1 MSSRFTT
8 MSSQGDRSEE
18 VPIRSSSDSL
28 TGGNTLPDDQTM
40 LRLANWLIENR
51 PVVVALSGG
60 VDSAVMASLAVEHL
74 GSDAVAVTGISPSLS
89 TQELEAARRSASIT
103 GIRHLEV
110 ETDELSRPDYRANSG
125 DRCYHCKSELYD
137 VILSVEELAGH
148 TIVDGAQASDNSTDR
163 PGMTASGERGVK
175 SPLRLFGI
183 DKNHVREIARHRG
196 LPSWNRPARPC
207 LASRV
212 PVGTEV
218 SSDLLGRIEALE
230 ALLSGE
236 GFSIYRARCDDHRVV
251 VEIDRGQLE
260 DCRDDRWRVRLDAL
274 AKALGFTE
282 RWLDLRGYG
291 GAGPL
296 HFERLVG

>member
-1 MSSRFTT
+1 MSSHCTT
-8 MSSQGDRSEE
+8 TSSRGDRSEE
-18 VPIRSSSDSL
+18 AQNRASSDAMSS
-28 TGGNTLPDDQTM
+28 GNTLPDGQAM
-40 LRLANWLIENR
+40 LRLSAWLIENR

-89 TQELEAARRSASIT
+89 TQELDAARQSASIT

-110 ETDELSRPDYRANSG
+110 ETDELSSPAYRANSG

-148 TIVDGAQASDNSTDR
+148 TIVDGAQASDDSTDR

-183 DKNHVREIARHRG
+183 DKNHVREIAHRRG

-218 SSDLLGRIEALE
+218 SGDLLGKIEALE

-236 GFSIYRARCDDHRVV
+236 GFSIYRARCNEHRVV
-251 VEIDRGQLE
+251 VEIDREQLE
-260 DCRDDRWRVRLDAL
+260 NCRDDRWRNRLDAL
-274 AKALGFTE
+274 ARTLGFTD
-282 RWLDLRGYG
+282 RFLDLRGYG
-291 GAGPL
+291 GDGPAHL
-296 HFERLVG
+296 ERLVG

>member
-18 VPIRSSSDSL
+18 VPIRSSSDSM

-251 VEIDRGQLE
+251 VEIERGQIGKRSQGANVADLVASE
-260 DCRDDRWRVRLDAL
+260 VEYDRM
-274 AKALGFTE
+274 GE
-282 RWLDLRGYG
+282 
-291 GAGPL
+291 
-296 HFERLVG
+296 